1 MRLGTDDRADGTIAA
16 VTGLLFAAAVIV
28 GVVLATGP
36 RPDAPAAAIQQA
48 IVDNA
53 ATVRIQA
60 FVQTASAVLL
70 LPVTA
75 ALVDLVHRSE
85 ARSALLTAMTLGG
98 GVLAAALLMVQSLL
112 TAALA
117 TEQIADEPAL
127 VSALD
132 QVVFYT
138 GGVGHVVWLGFL
150 VGGVSVAAH
159 RTLAL
164 PRWLT
169 TAGMVSGVLSVLSLL
184 SLVVAPTALF
194 IPLGR
199 FSAIVVIAVA
209 GLLMAAGRAGAGTAR
224 TSVGASVLGGVLMVV
239 VAVVLTVTV

>member
-1 MRLGTDDRADGTIAA
+1 MRLATDDRAGSNVAA

-36 RPDAPAAAIQQA
+36 RPDAPATAIQQA
-48 IVDNA
+48 IVDGA
-53 ATVRIQA
+53 ATIRIQA

-75 ALVDLVHRSE
+75 ALVSLVHRGE

-150 VGGVSVAAH
+150 VGGASVAAY
-159 RTLAL
+159 RTRAL

-199 FSAIVVIAVA
+199 FSGIVVIAAA
-209 GLLMAAGRAGAGTAR
+209 GVLMAAGRAGAGTAR
-224 TSVGASVLGGVLMVV
+224 TSVGASVFGGVLMVV